1 MENNF
6 NKFSF
11 ITADLHSVVTQSL
24 SFILKDLYKDSI
36 VYQIKNL
43 DDIIKVLNAEPI
55 HLLLLDVTFP
65 DGNSLSII
73 PALKKIQ
80 PDLKILIFSGYDEK
94 IYAIRYINT
103 GANGFL
109 SKTSSEEEIKNAITE
124 VMNSG
129 KYLSKNIQEKIMD
142 SYILKKPTNP
152 LEQLSNRE
160 LEVAKLMIDGYG
172 NNEICTVLN
181 LQKTT
186 VSTYKNRI
194 FEKIGVNN
202 LSYLIQIF
210 NLYNNNDK
218 KYRTNSVL

>member
-11 ITADLHSVVTQSL
+11 ITADDHSVVTQSL
-24 SFILKDLYKDSI
+24 SFILKDLYKDAN
-36 VYQIKNL
+36 VYQIENL
-43 DDIIKVLNAEPI
+43 GDIIKVLNANPI
-55 HLLLLDVTFP
+55 HLLLLDVAFP
-65 DGNSLSII
+65 DGNSLGII
-73 PALKKIQ
+73 PTLKKMQ
-80 PDLKILIFSGYDEK
+80 PDLKILIFSGYDED
-94 IYAIRYINT
+94 IYAIRYINA

-109 SKTSSEEEIKNAITE
+109 SKISSEEEIKNAITA

-160 LEVAKLMIDGYG
+160 LEVAKLMVDGYG
-172 NNEICTVLN
+172 NTEISSTLN
-181 LQKTT
+181 IQKTT

-194 FEKIGVNN
+194 FEKIGIDN
-202 LSYLIQIF
+202 LSYLIQLF
-210 NLYNNNDK
+210 NLYWKEDK
-218 KYRTNSVL
+218 